1 MAHLTKQQQM
11 DALATEIVDNDICP
25 ELAATAQRL
34 VMGDG
39 NLDAEIVFI
48 GEAPGKKEDETGLP
62 FVGAS
67 GKFLDEMLTS
77 VNLTRQDVYI
87 TSIVKYRPPKNR
99 DPKPA
104 EKAAFWPYQLRQLE
118 IIQPKVVVTLGKHSL
133 GYFLPGAKIA
143 EVHGQASRVSIDGL
157 ELIVIPLFHPAAA
170 LYRRSLR
177 ETLLED
183 FLKVPKLITQL
194 SA

>member
-1 MAHLTKQQQM
+1 MADPSKQQQM
-11 DALATEIVDNDICP
+11 DALSADIVANDVCP
-25 ELAATAQRL
+25 ELASTAQRL

-39 NLDAEIVFI
+39 NLDAEIIFI

-87 TSIVKYRPPKNR
+87 TSIVKYRPRKNR
-99 DPKPA
+99 DPKLA

-118 IIQPKVVVTLGKHSL
+118 IIQPKVVV
-133 GYFLPGAKIA
+133 
-143 EVHGQASRVSIDGL
+143 
-157 ELIVIPLFHPAAA
+157 
-170 LYRRSLR
+170 
-177 ETLLED
+177 ETTT
-183 FLKVPKLITQL
+183 FAPICKL
-194 SA
+194 AN

>member
-1 MAHLTKQQQM
+1 MTDPTKQQLM
-11 DALATEIVDNDICP
+11 DVLAAEIVANDVCP

-39 NLDAEIVFI
+39 NLNAEIVFI

-143 EVHGQASRVSIDGL
+143 EVHGQASRVTIDGL
-157 ELIVIPLFHPAAA
+157 DLIVIPLFHPAAA

-177 ETLLED
+177 ETLLAD
-183 FLKVPKLITQL
+183 FLKVPELITQL
-194 SA
+194 RA

>member
-1 MAHLTKQQQM
+1 MTDPTKQQLM
-11 DALATEIVDNDICP
+11 DVLAAEIVANDVCP

-39 NLDAEIVFI
+39 NLDADIVFI

-143 EVHGQASRVSIDGL
+143 EVHGQASRVTIDGL
-157 ELIVIPLFHPAAA
+157 DLIVIPLFHPAAA

-177 ETLLED
+177 ETLLAD
-183 FLKVPKLITQL
+183 FLKVPELITQL
-194 SA
+194 HA